1 MKLFLSLL
9 LAIFPFVLSAQ
20 TITESHTHT
29 TTPEAHL
36 FATFVKSFDHGLALT
51 FEEEIRSA
59 PSHRAHT
66 TVALGYTP
74 IPYLNIYAGYT
85 LKLYGNQGWTDPNKY
100 LQHRANVLFTG
111 QVKLGQWNLSLREGV
126 MLDARA
132 GEVDKRVKNQV
143 DFTLR
148 SRLQAVYSIP
158 KTPLGIVAKF
168 EILNTLNAPV
178 AYINSLHNSTLHN
191 ATQQPHNATQY
202 HTINDLIDAALK
214 IGFFSITVTTNAQQD
229 FSWIRPQSIWVSMDG
244 VGEYHD
250 RVRGEGSFARLE
262 ENIRKSGFKH
272 ICVNMVVNSL
282 NYESLD
288 AAMEYAKNNP
298 AIEQISINF
307 HTPYPGTEYLM
318 LAPEK
323 KAELIDKV
331 LEYKKKGY
339 PIMNSRSGL
348 KLMKRNAL
356 GEIKLG
362 KECFVTNFIY
372 TDGSRSLCLG
382 YGTEQCRVCGFCMAG
397 EMASVFHFKLD
408 TILSGFK
415 LRM

>member
-1 MKLFLSLL
+1 MNIFKTLSHYVYLAQWFLRARFLGRRAPLQTVLF
-9 LAIFPFVLSAQ
+9 
-20 TITESHTHT
+20 ITDKCNLRCKHCS
-29 TTPEAHL
+29 
-36 FATFVKSFDHGLALT
+36 VYGS
-51 FEEEIRSA
+51 
-59 PSHRAHT
+59 
-66 TVALGYTP
+66 
-74 IPYLNIYAGYT
+74 AGY
-85 LKLYGNQGWTDPNKY
+85 KQRRFED
-100 LQHRANVLFTG
+100 
-111 QVKLGQWNLSLREGV
+111 
-126 MLDARA
+126 
-132 GEVDKRVKNQV
+132 
-143 DFTLR
+143 
-148 SRLQAVYSIP
+148 
-158 KTPLGIVAKF
+158 IVADMQYSYEQGSRF
-168 EILNTLNAPV
+168 IDLEGGEPTLWREARGERLE
-178 AYINSLHNSTLHN
+178 AKGEY
-191 ATQQPHNATQY
+191 Y
-202 HTINDLIDAALK
+202 TINDLIDKALE
-214 IGFFSITVTTNAQQD
+214 IGFFSVTVTTNAQQD
-229 FSWIRPQSIWVSMDG
+229 FSWIHPQSIWVSMDG

-262 ENIRKSGFKH
+262 ENIQKSGFKH
-272 ICVNMVVNSL
+272 ICVNMVVNAL

-288 AAMEYAKNNP
+288 AAMEYAKSNP

-318 LAPEK
+318 LPLEK

-331 LEYKKKGY
+331 LAYKKKGY

-397 EMASVFHFKLD
+397 EMASVWGFKLD
-408 TILSGFK
+408 TILAGFK